1 MQIDKFNPLDNK
13 MFQVMNEKGEIVDSD
28 NMPEVSDEEIRTLYT
43 IMRKSRVIDEIA
55 LSLQRQ
61 GRMLTYAPNIG
72 QEAAQVGSAYA
83 LKKTDWGVPA
93 FRELG
98 MWLIKGWPVE
108 KILQYWYGNEWG
120 SHMEEDTRLLPV
132 SVPIASHF
140 QHAVGIG
147 MATRFRNEDDVV
159 MAYTGDGGTSQGDFH
174 EALNFA
180 GVYKTPTVFVVQ
192 NNQYAISVP
201 RSMQTASENL
211 AMKAIAYGMPGIYVD
226 GNDIFAM
233 LTVSRKAVE
242 YAREHGPVLIE
253 AYTYRMGAHT
263 TSDDPTKYRTD
274 EDVEPWKEKDP
285 ILRLE
290 RYMLEKGLLKEDE
303 IEPMIEDMRE
313 EVMGAYRS
321 IEHTSDTE
329 LEDIFAY
336 HYEEMTPQLQE
347 QLDEYKAYLEG
358 AESNGK

>member
-13 MFQVMNEKGEIVDSD
+13 MFQVMNEKGEIVDAD
-28 NMPEVSDEEIRTLYT
+28 NMPDVTDEDILTLYKT
-43 IMRKSRVIDEIA
+43 MRKSRVIDTIA

-61 GRMLTYAPNIG
+61 GRMLTYAPNLG
-72 QEAAQVGSAYA
+72 QEAAQAGSAYA
-83 LKKTDWGVPA
+83 LRKTDWGVPA

-108 KILQYWYGNEWG
+108 KILKYWYGSEWG
-120 SHMEEDTRLLPV
+120 SHFGEDLRLLPV

-147 MATRFRNEDDVV
+147 MATRLRNEDDVV

-180 GVYKTPTVFVVQ
+180 AVYKTPTVFVVQ
-192 NNQYAISVP
+192 NNQFAISVP
-201 RSMQTASENL
+201 RAKQTASETL
-211 AMKAIAYGMPGIYVD
+211 AIKAVAYGMPGILVD

-233 LTVSRKAVE
+233 LAVSRAAVE
-242 YAREHGPVLIE
+242 YARENGPVLIE
-253 AYTYRMGAHT
+253 AFTYRMGAHT

-274 EDVEPWKEKDP
+274 EDVEPWKDKDP

-290 RYMLEKGLLKEDE
+290 KYMIEKKLLKEDE
-303 IEPMIEDMRE
+303 IEPMIEAFE
-313 EVMGAYRS
+313 KEVMDAYRS
-321 IEHTSDTE
+321 IEHSSDTE
-329 LEDIFAY
+329 VEEIFAY
-336 HYEEMTPQLQE
+336 HYEEMTPQLQD
-347 QLDEYKAYLEG
+347 QLDEYRAFLEG
-358 AESNGK
+358 AEANDK

>member
-1 MQIDKFNPLDNK
+1 MQIEKFNPLDNE
-13 MFQVMNEKGEIVDSD
+13 MFQVMNEEGEIVNPDA
-28 NMPEVSDEEIRTLYT
+28 MPEVSDEEILAMYRT
-43 IMRKSRVIDEIA
+43 MRKSRVMDNIA

-61 GRMLTYAPNIG
+61 GRMLTYAPNLG
-72 QEAAQVGSAYA
+72 PEAAQVGSAFA
-83 LKKTDWGVPA
+83 LKETDWGVPA

-98 MWLIKGWPVE
+98 MWLTKGWTVDRIF
-108 KILQYWYGNEWG
+108 KYWYGSEWG
-120 SHMEEDTRLLPV
+120 SHHGEEKRLLPV

-147 MATRFRNEDDVV
+147 MATRFRGEDDVV

-201 RSMQTASENL
+201 RSLQTASENL
-211 AMKAIAYGMPGIYVD
+211 AVKAIAYGMPGIYVD

-233 LTVSRKAVE
+233 LAVSRMAVE
-242 YAREHGPVLIE
+242 YARENGPVLIE

-274 EDVEPWKEKDP
+274 EDVEPWKAKDP

-290 RYMLEKGLLKEDE
+290 KYMLAKGIIKEDE
-303 IEPMIEDMRE
+303 IEPMIEE
-313 EVMGAYRS
+313 FEKEVMDAYKS
-321 IEHTSDTE
+321 IEHSSDTE
-329 LEDIFAY
+329 IEEIFAY
-336 HYEEMTPQLQE
+336 HYQEMTPQLQE
-347 QLDEYKAYLEG
+347 QLDEYKAFLEG